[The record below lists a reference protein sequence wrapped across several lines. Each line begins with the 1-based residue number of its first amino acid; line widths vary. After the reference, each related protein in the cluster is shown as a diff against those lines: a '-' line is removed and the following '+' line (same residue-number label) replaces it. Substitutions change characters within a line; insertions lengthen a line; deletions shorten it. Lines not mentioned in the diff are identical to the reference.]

1 MRIFGHMT
9 RVFMI
14 IAVEFRVSRVWV
26 SDQLWRPSEER
37 FPFDLFYEPVDWFFK
52 DRPEGPKRRVAK
64 SFRLDKLFTAGLD
77 RAEGF
82 GVKTL
87 SWVFVYAGVVPLPSS
102 SKRTNWSILF
112 ISFIKLDG

>member
-82 GVKTL
+82 GVKAL
-87 SWVFVYAGVVPLPSS
+87 V
-102 SKRTNWSILF
+102 
-112 ISFIKLDG
+112 